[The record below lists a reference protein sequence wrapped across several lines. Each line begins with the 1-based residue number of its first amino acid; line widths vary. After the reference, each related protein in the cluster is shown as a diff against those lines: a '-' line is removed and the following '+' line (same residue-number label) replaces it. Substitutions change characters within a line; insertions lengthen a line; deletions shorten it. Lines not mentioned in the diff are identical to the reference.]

1 MSHPDLLIGSDTK
14 DDAAVFKITDDI
26 ALIFT
31 VDFFPPIVD
40 DPYTFGQI
48 AASNA
53 LSDIYAMGGKPMMA
67 LNIVGFPFD
76 LPKEILTNILKGGA
90 DKIQEAGAIIS
101 GGHTVDDSEPKYGL
115 AVLGTVKPG
124 AEISNA
130 NAKAG
135 DFLVLTKSLGTGII
149 TTAAKQTALDDIEI
163 LNFATT
169 QMKSLNQNASIS
181 MVNAGANACTDITGF
196 GLLGHLKSMMEAS
209 NTTATIELSKIPVI
223 PGVWNL
229 IKNKIIPGG
238 TIRNLDSLSSSVHWD
253 KQINEDQKL
262 LLSDAQTSGGL
273 LISISEENLPLLLK
287 EMNERACP
295 DPTLI
300 GRVSNRKN
308 NTSPLIE
315 VNV

>member
-1 MSHPDLLIGSDTK
+1 MNPDSVRLTELASCAGWASKFSPDDLAQVLSQLPIMSHPDLLIGSDTK

-67 LNIVGFPFD
+67 LNIVGFPID

-101 GGHTVDDSEPKYGL
+101 GGHTV
-115 AVLGTVKPG
+115 
-124 AEISNA
+124 
-130 NAKAG
+130 AG

-181 MVNAGANACTDITGF
+181 MVNAGANACTDITGY
-196 GLLGHLKSMMEAS
+196 GLIGHLHEICKSS
-209 NTTATIELSKIPVI
+209 NLSSKIYYQNDL
-223 PGVWNL
+223 NL
-229 IKNKIIPGG
+229 FQVLKKNKIF
-238 TIRNLDSLSSSVHWD
+238 NQL
-253 KQINEDQKL
+253 NE
-262 LLSDAQTSGGL
+262 
-273 LISISEENLPLLLK
+273 
-287 EMNERACP
+287 
-295 DPTLI
+295 
-300 GRVSNRKN
+300 
-308 NTSPLIE
+308 
-315 VNV
+315 